1 MTIPAS
7 ADAAIRARRHLAA
20 FMGDC
25 NVVTCEV
32 CGPLRCTGDDSDAC
46 RRTIGQC
53 AACGYVMHDIPR
65 SSDTAH
71 DDLCCGYRTE
81 AECRDEAA
89 RTGDDYICVT
99 HQRDVADEDALLD
112 GWYSITA
119 KDGSTAV
126 ICGECT
132 GNDWTAVTRVDGPRD
147 TGDERSE
154 PCASCGDRLWLR
166 CFTHGEACP
175 ALAADEDICD
185 PDDD

>member
-1 MTIPAS
+1 MTEPNAALRDGIARLS
-7 ADAAIRARRHLAA
+7 DEAAALRAEHAAIRARRHLAA

-25 NVVTCEV
+25 GVTSCDV
-32 CGPLRCTGDDSDAC
+32 CGPL
-46 RRTIGQC
+46 
-53 AACGYVMHDIPR
+53 
-65 SSDTAH
+65 
-71 DDLCCGYRTE
+71 
-81 AECRDEAA
+81 
-89 RTGDDYICVT
+89 
-99 HQRDVADEDALLD
+99 RDVADEDALLD

-126 ICGECT
+126 ICGECV
-132 GNDWTAVTRVDGPRD
+132 GGDWSAVTRVDGPRD